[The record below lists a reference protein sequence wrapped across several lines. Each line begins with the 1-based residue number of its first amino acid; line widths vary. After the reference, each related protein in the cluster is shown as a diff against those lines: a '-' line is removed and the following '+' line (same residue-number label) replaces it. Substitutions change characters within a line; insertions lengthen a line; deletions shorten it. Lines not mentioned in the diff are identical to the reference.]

1 ETPPHSLFTQMLYA
15 AFMSLNASH
24 PNLTRSCWLCYDSKP
39 PFYEGI
45 GLPIMFSYSKES
57 SPKQCKWDT
66 PRKGITLKMVSG
78 QGICIG

>member
-1 ETPPHSLFTQMLYA
+1 APTQGLFTRMMHA

-45 GLPIMFSYSKES
+45 GFNTMFSYSKEF
-57 SPKQCKWDT
+57 SPKQCRWDA

-78 QGICIG
+78 IGIG